1 MRDVNEKRG
10 HRVTTANFKAA
21 YPFQAEAGFGSE
33 GVYIGQSRL
42 GSAFCFDPW
51 VLYNKKVLTNPNVM
65 IFGEIGSGK
74 SALVKSFLSREL
86 IFKDRRAVIV
96 DPKGEYGPLANAW
109 GAEPIR
115 LEPGGK
121 VRLNP
126 LNPRGGPE
134 MQLGVLLAVAAAA
147 QKKPLAPVEQRALTV
162 VLGETAAKESEPTIP
177 MIVHGLLHPTK
188 NLCEA
193 LKLDKSGTIDA
204 VRGSALALQ
213 NLCEGPLQGMFDGP
227 STGDVDFSK
236 RIVVLNLEAFYG
248 GESIGI
254 LMACASAWLRA
265 EIAMQRKHDQRIKN
279 FWVIDEGWKI
289 IAHEGV
295 GEWLQ
300 DSYKHSRSYGIC
312 NIMVLHRV
320 SDLMS
325 AGDGGSRIEALA
337 RGLLEDTGTHVIY
350 PQGSEGVQGVEKV
363 YRLTSVERDVI
374 ATAKRGTGLW
384 LVGRTKAIVHHDLSP
399 DEWQIIDTDARMGA
413 EDSIAA

>member
-10 HRVTTANFKAA
+10 HRVTTANFQAA
-21 YPFQAEAGFGSE
+21 YPFQAEGGFGAE

-42 GSAFCFDPW
+42 GSAFTFDPW
-51 VLYNKKVLTNPNVM
+51 VLYTKGQLTNPNM
-65 IFGEIGSGK
+65 LLFGEVGSGK
-74 SALVKSFLSREL
+74 SSLSKSLLHRSL
-86 IFKDRRAVIV
+86 IYRDRRAVVV
-96 DPKGEYGPLANAW
+96 DPKGEYGPLARAW

-115 LEPGGK
+115 LEPGGS

-126 LNPRGGPE
+126 LNPRGGRE

-147 QKKPLAPVEQRALTV
+147 QRRALSPVEERALTV
-162 VLGETAAKESEPTIP
+162 VLGEVARAVEEPTLP
-177 MIVHGLLHPTK
+177 MIVRGLLHPSEE
-188 NLCEA
+188 LCGQLRLA
-193 LKLDKSGTIDA
+193 ADGVVDV
-204 VRGSALALQ
+204 VRATALALQ
-213 NLCEGPLQGMFDGP
+213 NLCEGPMKGMFDGP

-248 GESIGI
+248 ADAIGI

-265 EIAMQRKHDQRIKN
+265 EIAAQRKEDRRMKN

-312 NIMVLHRV
+312 NFMILHRV

-325 AGDGGSRIEALA
+325 AGDGGSRIQALA
-337 RGLLEDTGTHVIY
+337 KGLLEDTGTHIIY
-350 PQGSEGVQGVEKV
+350 PQGSEGVKGVDAA

-374 ATAKRGTGLW
+374 STARRGSGLW
-384 LVGRTKAIVHHDLSP
+384 IVGRSKFIVHHDLSP
-399 DEWQIIDTDARMGA
+399 DEWEIINTDARMTT
-413 EDSIAA
+413 EVAA